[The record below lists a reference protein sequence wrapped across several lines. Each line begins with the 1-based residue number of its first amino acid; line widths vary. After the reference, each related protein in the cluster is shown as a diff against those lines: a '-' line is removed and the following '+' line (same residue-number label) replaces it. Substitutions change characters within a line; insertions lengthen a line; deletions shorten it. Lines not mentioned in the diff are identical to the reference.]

1 MKIKPF
7 SFVVFSLLII
17 FAVVSFGGCGGSSN
31 SFSGGNNNEKG
42 GVTGAEYYVLDFEN
56 PDTDGDGIPDVL
68 DLGDIEEKYYGKDD
82 IITDRKISVPSR
94 HYLGRFKRAVESPD
108 SFVVDLTAGTEYTVE
123 ISKGTQYEFPIA
135 ESVPNVE
142 IINPQGN
149 ALSFLDLGSF
159 DENYDSEAIIDLSD
173 DVIELSVYPP
183 EEPYTICLTFT
194 PAATGSY
201 KINLN
206 QVISDDGDYDN
217 VKTLFVYKE
226 LRNDDTDEAG
236 YYKRFK
242 FQDEDGN
249 VSETI
254 SMTDITE
261 LRKAYNV
268 TLSNLVRTY
277 MEYVISGDI
286 EWNDNDFVQIN
297 E

>member
-1 MKIKPF
+1 M
-7 SFVVFSLLII
+7 
-17 FAVVSFGGCGGSSN
+17 
-31 SFSGGNNNEKG
+31 
-42 GVTGAEYYVLDFEN
+42 
-56 PDTDGDGIPDVL
+56 
-68 DLGDIEEKYYGKDD
+68 
-82 IITDRKISVPSR
+82 PSR

-123 ISKGTQYEFPIA
+123 ISKGIRYEYPIA

-149 ALSFLDLGSF
+149 TLSFLDLGSF
-159 DENYDSEAIIDLSD
+159 DENYDSEAIIDLPD

-183 EEPYTICLTFT
+183 EEPYTTCLTFT
-194 PAATGSY
+194 PATTGSY

-206 QVISDDGDYDN
+206 QIIFDDGDYDN

-226 LRNDDTDEAG
+226 LRNDDTGEAG

-242 FQDEDGN
+242 FEDADGN

-261 LRKAYNV
+261 LRKTYNI
-268 TLSNLVRTY
+268 TSLRLMETYLELVL
-277 MEYVISGDI
+277 SGDI
-286 EWNDNDFVQIN
+286 EWNDDDLKQNNDYALEVYDDALQNLRQRCGLFDIEVYDYDVA
-297 E
+297 